1 MTTPPQGP
9 YGPPSPTPNP
19 YGPPAAAPG
28 APQQPYGQP
37 QQPHGQ
43 SQQPYGYPQQPP
55 APPQQGGGGWGQP
68 GWGQQQPGIPGAGGP
83 GAGGWPPQGPQPPRK
98 KRTALIVGIVAGAVL
113 AAGGIT
119 YGVSQLVGKTSD
131 AAFPE
136 AEYELVLRQKV
147 LDGEFTLA
155 QDLSSSE
162 GKKIEGMYDPT
173 VRDAKAVVG
182 QYGSAKGGAL
192 VISGM
197 HGRFTEP
204 EDMTGKMMKGGAE
217 GQGATVAVP
226 PKEFTPAGHD
236 ITLECQVLQSNQNG
250 VRANI
255 PMCAWADGNTG
266 ASVGIIRPDTAL
278 KDPTAIDLEA
288 AAAETAEI
296 REEIRRPIG

>member
-1 MTTPPQGP
+1 MTTPPHPPQGP
-9 YGPPSPTPNP
+9 YGPPHPQNP
-19 YGPPAAAPG
+19 YGGPPPVAPG
-28 APQQPYGQP
+28 TV
-37 QQPHGQ
+37 PH
-43 SQQPYGYPQQPP
+43 QQPYGYPQQPP
-55 APPQQGGGGWGQP
+55 PPPQQGGWGQP
-68 GWGQQQPGIPGAGGP
+68 GPPGAGGDR
-83 GAGGWPPQGPQPPRK
+83 PPQGPQPPRR
-98 KRTALIVGIVAGAVL
+98 KRTGLIVGIAVGAVV
-113 AAGGIT
+113 AAGGIA
-119 YGVSQLVGKTSD
+119 YGVSQLVGKTTD

-136 AEYELVLRQKV
+136 AEYELVLQQKV

-162 GKKIEGMYDPT
+162 GKKIEEMYDPT

-182 QYGSAKGGAL
+182 QYSSAKGGAL

-204 EDMTGKMMKGGAE
+204 DAMTGKMMEGGAE

-236 ITLECQVLQSNQNG
+236 ITLKCQVLQSNQNG

-266 ASVGIIRPDTAL
+266 ASVGIIRPETAL

-288 AAAETAEI
+288 AALETAEV

>member
-1 MTTPPQGP
+1 MTTPPHPPQGP
-9 YGPPSPTPNP
+9 YGPPHPQNP
-19 YGPPAAAPG
+19 YGGPPPVAPG
-28 APQQPYGQP
+28 AV
-37 QQPHGQ
+37 PH
-43 SQQPYGYPQQPP
+43 QQPYGYPQQPP
-55 APPQQGGGGWGQP
+55 PQQGGWGQP
-68 GWGQQQPGIPGAGGP
+68 GPPGAGGDR
-83 GAGGWPPQGPQPPRK
+83 PPQGPQPPRR
-98 KRTALIVGIVAGAVL
+98 KRTGLIVGIAVGAVV
-113 AAGGIT
+113 AAGGIA
-119 YGVSQLVGKTSD
+119 YGVSQLVGKTTD

-136 AEYELVLRQKV
+136 AEYELVLQQKV

-162 GKKIEGMYDPT
+162 GKKIEEMYDPT

-182 QYGSAKGGAL
+182 QYSSAKGGAL

-204 EDMTGKMMKGGAE
+204 DAMTGKMMEGGAE

-236 ITLECQVLQSNQNG
+236 ITLKCQVLQSNQNG

-266 ASVGIIRPDTAL
+266 ASVGIIRPETAL

-288 AAAETAEI
+288 AALETAEV

>member
-9 YGPPSPTPNP
+9 YGPPTPPQNP

-37 QQPHGQ
+37 QQTHGQ
-43 SQQPYGYPQQPP
+43 PQQPYGYPQQPP

-83 GAGGWPPQGPQPPRK
+83 GATGWPPQGPQPPRK

-131 AAFPE
+131 AAFPD

>member
-9 YGPPSPTPNP
+9 YGPPPPPTPPQSP

-28 APQQPYGQP
+28 APPQQPYGQP
-37 QQPHGQ
+37 
-43 SQQPYGYPQQPP
+43 QQPYGYPQQPP
-55 APPQQGGGGWGQP
+55 APPQQGGGWGQP
-68 GWGQQQPGIPGAGGP
+68 GWGQQPGIPGGGAP
-83 GAGGWPPQGPQPPRK
+83 GWPPHGPQPPRR
-98 KRTALIVGIVAGAVL
+98 KRPVLIVGIVAGAVL

-119 YGVSQLVGKTSD
+119 YGVSQLVGRTAD

-136 AEYELVLRQKV
+136 AEYQLVLRQKV

-162 GKKIEGMYDPT
+162 GKKIEDMYDPS

-182 QYGSAKGGAL
+182 QYGSAEGGAL

-197 HGRFTEP
+197 YGRFTEP
-204 EDMTGKMMKGGAE
+204 EAMSGKMMEGGAE

-236 ITLECQVLQSNQNG
+236 ITLKCQVLQSNQNG

-255 PMCAWADGNTG
+255 PMCAWGDDNTG
-266 ASVGIIRPDTAL
+266 ASVGIIRPETAVE
-278 KDPTAIDLEA
+278 DATAIDLEA

-296 REEIRRPIG
+296 REEIREEIRRPAG